1 MEALNAAS
9 LSPLAVLSD
18 RKREPKKISP
28 IPSSSSFKLPN
39 FGSLNTNLSVPQGFC
54 LSRSLQG
61 SLLLLSSAF
70 NAGVSGALTYDEAL
84 QQSMTTSSSGDL
96 DLNGILDGIVNFGTE
111 NPGIVVG
118 GVSILA
124 LPLIFSLFQGKSK
137 PWGVESA
144 KSAYAK
150 LSEDS
155 NAQLLDIRSPVEI
168 RKVGAPDLKGLG
180 KKPVSIAYKGEDKPG
195 FLKKLGLKFKE
206 PQNTTLFILDK
217 YDGSSELVAELVTVN
232 GFKAAFAIKDGAEG
246 PRGWTNSGLPWLTP
260 KPSLSLGSLTDA
272 IAGAF
277 GEDSEGLP
285 AVATAVA
292 AAATGIGLLAFTEME
307 TVLQLLGSA
316 AIIQFVSRKLLYA
329 EDRKKTLQEVDEFF
343 NTKVAPQDLVDEL
356 KDIGKAILPLPAT
369 EKALPAP
376 AEAAVEVATSSD
388 TVQKAEAVVEP
399 APETNSVA
407 KQEVKA
413 ESLPKISRPLSP
425 YPSYPDFR
433 PPTSPT
439 PSQP

>member
-18 RKREPKKISP
+18 RKREPKKIFP

-54 LSRSLQG
+54 LSKSLQG
-61 SLLLLSSAF
+61 SLLLLSSVF
-70 NAGVSGALTYDEAL
+70 NAGVSGALTYEEAL

-124 LPLIFSLFQGKSK
+124 LPLIFSLFQGKPK

-150 LSEDS
+150 LGEDS
-155 NAQLLDIRSPVEI
+155 NAQLLDIRSPIEI

-180 KKPVSIAYKGEDKPG
+180 KKPVSITYKGEDKPG

-217 YDGSSELVAELVTVN
+217 SN
-232 GFKAAFAIKDGAEG
+232 RFHQAI
-246 PRGWTNSGLPWLTP
+246 
-260 KPSLSLGSLTDA
+260 SL
-272 IAGAF
+272 I
-277 GEDSEGLP
+277 
-285 AVATAVA
+285 
-292 AAATGIGLLAFTEME
+292 
-307 TVLQLLGSA
+307 
-316 AIIQFVSRKLLYA
+316 
-329 EDRKKTLQEVDEFF
+329 
-343 NTKVAPQDLVDEL
+343 
-356 KDIGKAILPLPAT
+356 
-369 EKALPAP
+369 
-376 AEAAVEVATSSD
+376 
-388 TVQKAEAVVEP
+388 
-399 APETNSVA
+399 
-407 KQEVKA
+407 
-413 ESLPKISRPLSP
+413 
-425 YPSYPDFR
+425 
-433 PPTSPT
+433 
-439 PSQP
+439 